1 MDLIKKI
8 SKGIEM
14 IDVHCHVDFKA
25 YNKNREDVMQ
35 RAKDKLNGIVN
46 SGASLGGNRR
56 TLDYMKQYKGFM
68 HASLGFHPVN
78 ASKAD
83 SKIIKQVFE
92 EITENIDEAVALGES
107 GLDFHEVTDERG
119 RRRQLKVFELFIEM
133 AVEYEMPLVLHVRDA
148 EKKAFE
154 MVKKH
159 SSIPDVVF
167 HCYGGDLETAQKIVE
182 EGYYLSFST
191 ILSFSDHHKNLVT
204 DLPLSNMLTETDS
217 PYLSPFKGKRN
228 EPAFVEE
235 VVKTLADVKSI
246 SLREVDKVTERNAK
260 KIFGI

>member
-1 MDLIKKI
+1 
-8 SKGIEM
+8 M
-14 IDVHCHVDFKA
+14 IDVHCHVDFKG
-25 YNKNREDVMQ
+25 YNKNREEVMQ
-35 RAKDKLNGIVN
+35 RAKDKLNGIIN

-56 TLDYMKQYKGFM
+56 TLKYMENYKGFM

-83 SKIIKQVFE
+83 SDIIERVFD
-92 EITENIDEAVALGES
+92 EINENIDEAVAIGES
-107 GLDFHEVTDERG
+107 GLDFHEVTDLEG
-119 RRRQLKVFELFIEM
+119 RRRQIKVFSRFINM
-133 AVEYEMPLVLHVRDA
+133 AVEYEMPLILHVRDA
-148 EKKAFE
+148 ENRAFE

-167 HCYGGDLETAQKIVE
+167 HCYGGDLETAEKIIE

-191 ILSFSDHHKNLVT
+191 ILSFSDHHKELVK
-204 DLPLSNMLTETDS
+204 DLPLSNLLTETDS

-228 EPAFVEE
+228 EPSFVEE
-235 VVKTLADVKSI
+235 VVKTLAEVKSI
-246 SLREVDKVTERNAK
+246 PIREVDRATEKNAR